1 MVASRKRGQMNRLL
15 LAACVIGLALAPS
28 ALEAQVSIGPQGS
41 WGDRRDWAVGGR
53 LTVDLSPNGPPVA
66 FVGAYDW
73 FFPQMRVGINAEYW
87 EINVNALYVQTL
99 YQAEAVS
106 YVGLGLN
113 VADFRATG
121 ESLVGEPFDEAYTK
135 YGVNLVGG
143 TRFKFER
150 FAPFFELRYIIEG
163 GKQFVL
169 TAGLELLF
177 GSGY

>member
-1 MVASRKRGQMNRLL
+1 MNRLL
-15 LAACVIGLALAPS
+15 LAACVIAVGLAPS

-66 FVGAYDW
+66 FVGSYDW
-73 FFPQMRVGINAEYW
+73 FFPKTPVGINAEYW

-99 YQAEAVS
+99 YQGEAVS

-113 VADFRATG
+113 VANWKAG
-121 ESLVGEPFDEAYTK
+121 GQSIVGDPVSEEDTQ

-143 TRFKFER
+143 TRYKFER

-163 GKQFVL
+163 GRQFVL